1 MSDLLS
7 VGRAAFQGITGR
19 YGRIGLSA
27 DSRQQLEGFY
37 NNATAL
43 FNQLFNSAE
52 NQEVNNKTTILA
64 LRSKYS
70 YKLSENVTETAA
82 SKTTGTNVNTEA

>member
-27 DSRQQLEGFY
+27 NSRQQLEGFY
-37 NNATAL
+37 NNGIAL
-43 FNQLFNSAE
+43 FNQLFAKTE
-52 NQEVNNKTTILA
+52 NQELNNQTIILA

-70 YKLSENVTETAA
+70 YKVSETITGTAA